1 MSQQPTPPQRGPRSG
16 AALRRVGQRAR
27 ARWPLGAGAASSA
40 ASLALGAVLLFT
52 ASAAAQATDLT
63 LRTTVFIEPS
73 PTSEMLVLNPALRLS
88 VTPAEVIS
96 IHAGYEA
103 DIVSGASEPTKSG
116 RISPDIVSHASVTDV
131 RHIATGGVTLRR
143 KETTLSATYAYG
155 TEHDYR
161 SQSISVTGATE
172 FLKRNTRLELSYA
185 HGFDEV
191 CNVRYAA
198 SLSPTLRPRL
208 DSSDG
213 CFTQAEDRQADD
225 VALDS
230 FQAAWTQTWTPV
242 LATQLVLTGGLQH
255 GFLGSPYRA
264 VVIGANGQLAQEHH
278 PENRARGAAALR
290 VRYFI
295 KGLETAVGLG
305 ARGYRDS
312 WDLLSQTY
320 EVDAERYLLPWLRLL
335 VRARYYAQTGAQFW
349 SDDYTGGE
357 PKFGPRGQY
366 WSGDRE
372 LSPLSS
378 YLLGG
383 RVLMGW
389 NGRSGDRVLSM
400 FLKLDVSVGFDV
412 IKTQLDDFTWAG
424 NPVDDS
430 YASIMSVGL
439 TSTF

>member
-1 MSQQPTPPQRGPRSG
+1 M
-16 AALRRVGQRAR
+16 
-27 ARWPLGAGAASSA
+27 LGVA
-40 ASLALGAVLLFT
+40 LLFAAT
-52 ASAAAQATDLT
+52 ASAQVADLD
-63 LRTTVFIEPS
+63 LRTTVFTEPS
-73 PTSEMLVLNPALRLS
+73 PRSEMTVINPSLRLS
-88 VTPAEVIS
+88 VTPAEFLS
-96 IHAGYEA
+96 INAGYEA

-116 RISPDIVSHASVTDV
+116 QISPDIVSHASVTDL
-131 RHIATGGVTLRR
+131 RHVASGGVTLRR

-155 TEHDYR
+155 TESDYR

-172 FLKRNTRLELSYA
+172 FFKRNTRLELSYSR
-185 HGFDEV
+185 GFDEV

-198 SLSPTLRPRL
+198 TLSPTLRPRL

-213 CFTQAEDRQADD
+213 CFTQADDRQTND
-225 VALDS
+225 VDLDN

-242 LATQLVLTGGLQH
+242 LATQVVLTGGLQH
-255 GFLGSPYRA
+255 GFLGNPYRA

-278 PENRARGAAALR
+278 PENRARGAAA
-290 VRYFI
+290 VRARYYI

-305 ARGYRDS
+305 VRGYRDS

-320 EVDAERYLLPWLRLL
+320 EVDAERYMLPWLRLL
-335 VRARYYAQTGAQFW
+335 VRGRYYKQTGTQFW

-389 NGRSGDRVLSM
+389 NGRSGDRVAGM
-400 FLKLDVSVGFDV
+400 FLDLDLSVGVDF
-412 IKTQLDDFTWAG
+412 IKTNLDDFTWAG
-424 NPVDDS
+424 GNVDDTV
-430 YASIMSVGL
+430 ASIVSVGL
-439 TSTF
+439 ASKF